1 MPSLR
6 TVCAAGRSVI
16 WGVAHFLSRRTGD
29 NHLSPF
35 SRQTVLFLA
44 NWAATLGATMT
55 VPHGKA
61 EGATKTVVLVDDD
74 AMILEAM
81 TEVLSGAGYAVHT
94 ARDGLEGL
102 ALIRAVKPDY
112 IILDVVLPKLD
123 GGRLCAALR
132 QDVRF
137 QRTPIISFS
146 GLSPQDQTFFDGV
159 KADAYVAKGR
169 LPVTAQNLLT
179 ALRGFAESRPEEVK
193 GQVLGY
199 EDFRSRRIVSELL
212 RERRHLVAIL
222 RALVPGALEVER
234 GGSIAWVNAGAAAI
248 LEMTESELV
257 GEAFVAL
264 VPPADQP
271 RVRRLL
277 ADLVHS
283 EEPAQVVTA
292 IDFDGRIVS
301 ARLVPIVED
310 ATCSGVLVI
319 LEGEVG
325 ESSDEN

>member
-1 MPSLR
+1 M
-6 TVCAAGRSVI
+6 
-16 WGVAHFLSRRTGD
+16 
-29 NHLSPF
+29 
-35 SRQTVLFLA
+35 
-44 NWAATLGATMT
+44 TMA
-55 VPHGKA
+55 HGKA
-61 EGATKTVVLVDDD
+61 EGMRDTVVLVDDD

-81 TEVLSGAGYAVHT
+81 SEVLSGAGYAVHT

-132 QDVRF
+132 QDLRF
-137 QRTPIISFS
+137 HRTPIISFS
-146 GLSPQDQTFFDGV
+146 GLNPQDQTFFDGV
-159 KADAYVAKGR
+159 KVDAYVAKGR

-179 ALRGFAESRPEEVK
+179 ALRGLSESRPEEMK

-222 RALVPGALEVER
+222 RALAPGALEVDR
-234 GGSIAWVNAGAAAI
+234 DGTIAWVNAGAAAV
-248 LEMTESELV
+248 LEMTEAELV

-271 RVRRLL
+271 GVRRLL
-277 ADLVHS
+277 SDVVQS
-283 EEPAQVVTA
+283 EESAQVVTA
-292 IDFDGRIVS
+292 LNFDGRLVS
-301 ARLVPIVED
+301 VRLVPIVED
-310 ATCSGVLVI
+310 EICAGVLVI
-319 LEGEVG
+319 LAGEVG
-325 ESSDEN
+325 ESAEEG

>member
-1 MPSLR
+1 MR
-6 TVCAAGRSVI
+6 
-16 WGVAHFLSRRTGD
+16 D
-29 NHLSPF
+29 
-35 SRQTVLFLA
+35 
-44 NWAATLGATMT
+44 
-55 VPHGKA
+55 
-61 EGATKTVVLVDDD
+61 TVVLVDDD

-132 QDVRF
+132 QDLRF
-137 QRTPIISFS
+137 HRTPIISFS

-179 ALRGFAESRPEEVK
+179 ALRGLSESRPEEMK

-222 RALVPGALEVER
+222 RALAPGALEVDR
-234 GGSIAWVNAGAAAI
+234 DGTIAWVNAGAAAV
-248 LEMTESELV
+248 LEMTEAELV

-271 RVRRLL
+271 GVRRLL
-277 ADLVHS
+277 SDVVQS
-283 EEPAQVVTA
+283 EESAQVVTA
-292 IDFDGRIVS
+292 LNFDGRLVS
-301 ARLVPIVED
+301 VRLVPIVED
-310 ATCSGVLVI
+310 EICAGVLVI
-319 LEGEVG
+319 LAGEVG
-325 ESSDEN
+325 ESAEEG

>member
-1 MPSLR
+1 MTL
-6 TVCAAGRSVI
+6 AD
-16 WGVAHFLSRRTGD
+16 GVPGSET
-29 NHLSPF
+29 
-35 SRQTVLFLA
+35 QTVALI
-44 NWAATLGATMT
+44 
-55 VPHGKA
+55 
-61 EGATKTVVLVDDD
+61 DDD

-81 TEVLSGAGYAVHT
+81 SEVLRGAGYEVHT

-112 IILDVVLPKLD
+112 IVLDVVLPRLD

-137 QRTPIISFS
+137 QRTPIISLS

-179 ALRGFAESRPEEVK
+179 VLRGLAQARPEEVK

-234 GGSIAWVNAGAAAI
+234 GGAIAWVNEGASRV
-248 LEMTESELV
+248 LEMTEAELV
-257 GEAFVAL
+257 GEAFAAL

-271 RVRRLL
+271 AVRRLL
-277 ADLVHS
+277 SDLMQPES
-283 EEPAQVVTA
+283 SAQVVTA
-292 IDFDGRIVS
+292 LNFDGRLVS
-301 ARLVPIVED
+301 VRLVPIVED
-310 ATCSGVLVI
+310 ETCSGVLVI

-325 ESSDEN
+325 ESVE

>member
-1 MPSLR
+1 MLCLVNLL
-6 TVCAAGRSVI
+6 T
-16 WGVAHFLSRRTGD
+16 
-29 NHLSPF
+29 
-35 SRQTVLFLA
+35 
-44 NWAATLGATMT
+44 TLGANMT
-55 VPHGKA
+55 LTDGTLRSETQRVA
-61 EGATKTVVLVDDD
+61 LIDDD

-81 TEVLSGAGYAVHT
+81 SEVLRGAGYEVHT

-112 IILDVVLPKLD
+112 IVLDVVLPKLD

-132 QDVRF
+132 QDSRF
-137 QRTPIISFS
+137 QQTPIISLS
-146 GLSPQDQTFFDGV
+146 GLSPEDQSSFPGV
-159 KADAYVAKGR
+159 IADAYVAKGR

-179 ALRGFAESRPEEVK
+179 AIRGLAGSRPEEVK

-199 EDFRSRRIVSELL
+199 EEFRSRRIVSELL

-234 GGSIAWVNAGAAAI
+234 GGAIAWVNAGAAEI
-248 LEMTESELV
+248 LEMTEAELV

-264 VPPADQP
+264 VPPADQHG
-271 RVRRLL
+271 VRHLL
-277 ADLVHS
+277 SDLVQS
-283 EEPAQVVTA
+283 GDAAQVVTA
-292 IDFDGRIVS
+292 LNFDGTIVS

-310 ATCSGVLVI
+310 EICSGVLVI

-325 ESSDEN
+325 EETDRG

>member
-1 MPSLR
+1 M
-6 TVCAAGRSVI
+6 
-16 WGVAHFLSRRTGD
+16 
-29 NHLSPF
+29 
-35 SRQTVLFLA
+35 
-44 NWAATLGATMT
+44 TMA
-55 VPHGKA
+55 HGKA
-61 EGATKTVVLVDDD
+61 EGTKETVVLVDDD
-74 AMILEAM
+74 AMILESM
-81 TEVLSGAGYAVHT
+81 TEVLNGAGYEVHT

-132 QDVRF
+132 QDLRF

-146 GLSPQDQTFFDGV
+146 GLNPQDQSFFDGV
-159 KADAYVAKGR
+159 KVDAYVAKGR

-179 ALRGFAESRPEEVK
+179 ALKGLAESRPEGVK

-212 RERRHLVAIL
+212 RERRHLVVIL
-222 RALVPGALEVER
+222 RALAPGALEVER
-234 GGSIAWVNAGAAAI
+234 DGAIAWVNAGASEI
-248 LEMTESELV
+248 LEMTEAELV

-264 VPPADQP
+264 VPPADQAG
-271 RVRRLL
+271 VRRLL
-277 ADLVHS
+277 SDVVQSAES
-283 EEPAQVVTA
+283 AQVVTA
-292 IDFDGRIVS
+292 LNFDGRLVS

-310 ATCSGVLVI
+310 EVCSGVLVI

-325 ESSDEN
+325 ESAEDG

>member
-1 MPSLR
+1 
-6 TVCAAGRSVI
+6 
-16 WGVAHFLSRRTGD
+16 
-29 NHLSPF
+29 
-35 SRQTVLFLA
+35 
-44 NWAATLGATMT
+44 MT
-55 VPHGKA
+55 EPHGKA
-61 EGATKTVVLVDDD
+61 AGAAETVVLVDDD
-74 AMILEAM
+74 PMILDAM
-81 TEVLSGAGYAVHT
+81 TEVLSGAGYKVHT

-112 IILDVVLPKLD
+112 IVLDVVLPKLD

-132 QDVRF
+132 QDIRF

-179 ALRGFAESRPEEVK
+179 ALRGFGASRPEEVK

-234 GGSIAWVNAGAAAI
+234 GGSIAWVNAGASAI
-248 LEMTESELV
+248 LDMTESELV
-257 GEAFVAL
+257 GETFVAL

-277 ADLVHS
+277 SDLVQS
-283 EEPAQVVTA
+283 GGSAQVVTA
-292 IDFDGRIVS
+292 LNFDDRTVS

-310 ATCSGVLVI
+310 ETCSGVLVI
-319 LEGEVG
+319 LEGELG
-325 ESSDEN
+325 ELADER